1 MGPIHLPRLLSVS
14 AAASRRSISSA
25 AACDHS
31 NPAAGADVHAN
42 HDVYG
47 VHANHDVY
55 GVHANDVYGDGY
67 DDIYVGVRWRVETRR
82 PS

>member
-1 MGPIHLPRLLSVS
+1 V
-14 AAASRRSISSA
+14 SRRSISS

-31 NPAAGADVHAN
+31 NPAAGGD
-42 HDVYG
+42 

-67 DDIYVGVRWRVETRR
+67 DDIYVGVRSRAQTRR

>member
-1 MGPIHLPRLLSVS
+1 VGPIDPPRLLSVS
-14 AAASRRSISSA
+14 AAVSRRSISS

-31 NPAAGADVHAN
+31 NPAAGGDVHAN

-47 VHANHDVY
+47 VHANDVY

-67 DDIYVGVRWRVETRR
+67 DDIYVGVRSRAQTRR